1 MEIVSYSITFFV
13 SFLILGSFLIASI
26 FTLVMKNL
34 EEGEQDRYLNVYDLM
49 VTLFLIISLVG
60 TVGNSDGRIVEIG
73 TLRYVE
79 GIGIFVFSSLMF
91 ISSLILY
98 SPRYFLYEDLT
109 IYLILIQ
116 LFFVYLSFNIFQPF
130 WALIVSSLGIYIFYR
145 YRLRKEMYLLKS
157 YEKDNF
163 SSGEE
168 NIFVDAIEAGGGE
181 VKNIKIPGDDKGLSR
196 AREMGIDA
204 RAWNRTKELE
214 SFQIERDPLLV
225 NFLLIDFNCKDKY
238 FEQVFANINQVG
250 DGTEIIKRMPL
261 KFWWKIFAANFGNK
275 IDKL

>member
-1 MEIVSYSITFFV
+1 MEIISYSITFFV

-60 TVGNSDGRIVEIG
+60 TVGNSDGRIVE
-73 TLRYVE
+73 
-79 GIGIFVFSSLMF
+79 IGIFVFSSLMF

-168 NIFVDAIEAGGGE
+168 NIFVNAIEAGGGE
-181 VKNIKIPGDDKGLSR
+181 VKYIKIPGDEKGLSR

>member
-116 LFFVYLSFNIFQPF
+116 LFFVYQFTTNSICS
-130 WALIVSSLGIYIFYR
+130 SSLI
-145 YRLRKEMYLLKS
+145 
-157 YEKDNF
+157 N
-163 SSGEE
+163 
-168 NIFVDAIEAGGGE
+168 
-181 VKNIKIPGDDKGLSR
+181 
-196 AREMGIDA
+196 
-204 RAWNRTKELE
+204 
-214 SFQIERDPLLV
+214 SF
-225 NFLLIDFNCKDKY
+225 
-238 FEQVFANINQVG
+238 
-250 DGTEIIKRMPL
+250 
-261 KFWWKIFAANFGNK
+261 
-275 IDKL
+275 

>member
-1 MEIVSYSITFFV
+1 MEIISYSITFFV

-60 TVGNSDGRIVEIG
+60 TVGNSDGRI
-73 TLRYVE
+73 VE

>member
-1 MEIVSYSITFFV
+1 MEIISYSITFFV

-181 VKNIKIPGDDKGLSR
+181 VKYIKIPGDEKGLSR

>member
-1 MEIVSYSITFFV
+1 MEILSYSITFFV